1 AALRAVALRRGRRLA
16 RHRAS
21 PRADAGDG
29 RAPAAGARWRSWI
42 MTTTYPQTPI
52 PGRDTTSMNSPHRF
66 FNPDYGLMASRAA
79 AAILQD
85 MPLRIGA
92 DGEFW
97 AYGEGLW
104 APAEEDVSRVIV
116 RLLGDRYRPHHESAL
131 RNVLRA
137 SVDRIPDAP
146 RENKI
151 NLRNGMLH
159 WQAPDGPELLPHH
172 EAYESRVQL
181 PVRWVPDAV
190 CPAFDAFVASSVAPD
205 DQQRLWEIVGYLM
218 LYGNPLQR
226 MFLLT
231 GGGGNGK
238 GVFLEV
244 ISALLGQRNIASV
257 PLHDFVENRF
267 ASADLFGM
275 SANICGDI
283 DLTFIEQTGMIK
295 MLAGEDYI
303 RAEHKGKRSF
313 RFRFDGKA
321 IFSANGIPAS
331 ADASVGW
338 TRRWEVVEF
347 PNAPARPDPGLKARL
362 TTRESLEGIAAK
374 AVHALRAL
382 IDRGAFAHG
391 AAATR
396 VHEEFAQKS
405 NKVLLWLD
413 ETATRDPAGWYDRRE
428 LLKAFRMWDA
438 FENPSARAMGSQ
450 TFYERMR
457 AIPWV
462 AERVRQGVRGFA
474 GFRRLSDV
482 AYGAVIGEEPPDDEI
497 APSP

>member
-1 AALRAVALRRGRRLA
+1 MDNPA
-16 RHRAS
+16 R
-21 PRADAGDG
+21 
-29 RAPAAGARWRSWI
+29 
-42 MTTTYPQTPI
+42 Y
-52 PGRDTTSMNSPHRF
+52 
-66 FNPDYGLMASRAA
+66 FNPDYGLMARRAA
-79 AAILQD
+79 DALLQQL
-85 MPLRIGA
+85 PLRIGA
-92 DGEFW
+92 DGQFW
-97 AYGEGLW
+97 AYAGGMW
-104 APAEEDVSRVIV
+104 APAENDVSKLIV
-116 RLLGDRYRPHHESAL
+116 KLLDNRYRPHHETAL

-137 SVDRIPDAP
+137 SVDHLPDSP

-151 NLRNGMLH
+151 NMLNGMLH
-159 WQAPDGPELLPHH
+159 WDGPDGAEILQHH

-181 PVRWVPDAV
+181 PVRYVADAT
-190 CPAFDAFVASSVAPD
+190 CPAFDAFVTSSVAPD
-205 DQQRLWEIVGYLM
+205 DQQRLWEIIGYLM
-218 LYGNPLQR
+218 LWGNPLQR

-244 ISALLGQRNIASV
+244 LGALLGQHNIASV

-275 SANICGDI
+275 LANVCGDI
-283 DLTFIEQTGMIK
+283 DLTYIEQTGMIK
-295 MLAGEDYI
+295 QLAGEDRI
-303 RAEHKGKRSF
+303 RAEHKHGKPF

-347 PNAPARPDPGLKARL
+347 PNAPTRPDPGLKARL
-362 TTRESLEGIAAK
+362 TTPESLEGIASRA
-374 AVHALRAL
+374 AGALRAL
-382 IDRGAFAHG
+382 MARGSFIHG
-391 AAATR
+391 AAAVR

-413 ETATRDPAGWYDRRE
+413 ETATRDPTSWYDRRE

-438 FENPSARAMGSQ
+438 FENPSSRAMGSQ

-462 AERVRQGVRGFA
+462 REATRQGVRGFA
-474 GFRRLSDV
+474 GFRKLADI
-482 AYGAVIGEEPPDDEI
+482 AWGTVIGEEPPDTEI
-497 APSP
+497 APEAGVQIDGQGELPL